1 MVYGRESGTAIVNLI
16 GTITCK
22 TRVRHSWDG
31 CSRSYGEEDEG
42 LVATVLIHRMG

>member
-22 TRVRHSWDG
+22 TSVRHSWDG
-31 CSRSYGEEDEG
+31 CSRSYGEEVKG
-42 LVATVLIHRMG
+42 LVAPVFINT